1 MKKQF
6 DSGSLNVDL
15 VKAKKL
21 NFVEP
26 YLHDVEDEMM
36 FGETTRSVSTLG
48 HFAEKV
54 IWWISNKPKPIH
66 VQYKELKAEALNFEH
81 ASANHEN
88 PSPTLFKKRDN
99 GESASQSRSIEEVK
113 VVVISENE
121 EVKKEEGEE
130 EKKVEEVLEDQ
141 ANAKDE

>member
-36 FGETTRSVSTLG
+36 FGETTRSASTLG

-81 ASANHEN
+81 ASANHQN

-130 EKKVEEVLEDQ
+130 E
-141 ANAKDE
+141 